1 LFFEYYHI
9 RKKNEIQPTTIGL
22 IRFNRGKIIN
32 KYLRELCIPISI
44 GIVNFTVK
52 HKNKMKIIIPMAGRG
67 SRLRP
72 HTLTIPKPLIPVAGK
87 PIVHRLVEDIVG
99 VLNQDIEEIA
109 FIIHESFGK
118 QVEED
123 LIAIAEKLGAK
134 GTIYYQN
141 EALGT
146 GHAIMCAKDSLSG
159 PAVIAYADTLIRA
172 NFDLDADADS
182 VIWVKQVDQPEA
194 FGVVNLNEANEII
207 ELVEKPKE
215 FVSDLAVIGIYYF
228 KDVAVLKNELQSVLD
243 NNIINGGEYQIND
256 GIKQMM
262 AKGMR
267 FVPGEVDEWMDC
279 GNKDVT
285 VDTNSRMLGFL
296 HNDGEQLVANNVKLE
311 NSTIIPPCY
320 IGEDV
325 VLINA
330 TVGPNVSLG
339 NGCQVIDSVI
349 KNSLVQTYS
358 NIKNA
363 NLDNAMIGN
372 HASFDGKFTN
382 VSIGDYSVLE

>member
-1 LFFEYYHI
+1 
-9 RKKNEIQPTTIGL
+9 
-22 IRFNRGKIIN
+22 
-32 KYLRELCIPISI
+32 
-44 GIVNFTVK
+44 
-52 HKNKMKIIIPMAGRG
+52 MAGRG

-72 HTLTIPKPLIPVAGK
+72 HTLTVPKPLIPVAGK
-87 PIVHRLVEDIVG
+87 PIVHRLVEDIAG
-99 VLNQDIEEIA
+99 VLDQKIEEVA

-118 QVEED
+118 KVEEE
-123 LIAIAEKLGAK
+123 LIAIAQKLGAK

-172 NFDLDADADS
+172 DFDLDTSADS
-182 VIWVKQVDQPEA
+182 VIWVKQVDKPEA
-194 FGVVNLNEANEII
+194 FGVINLNQSNEIV

-228 KDVAVLKNELQSVLD
+228 KDVAILKDELQLVID
-243 NNIINGGEYQIND
+243 NNIIHGGEYQIND

-262 AKGMR
+262 AKGMK
-267 FVPGEVDEWMDC
+267 FVPGKVDEWMDC

-285 VDTNSRMLGFL
+285 VDTNTRMLGFL
-296 HNDGEQLVANNVKLE
+296 HNDGEHLIDYDVKQE

-325 VLINA
+325 VLVNA

-339 NGCQVIDSVI
+339 KGCHVIDSTI
-349 KNSLVQTYS
+349 KNSLVQTHS
-358 NIKNA
+358 HIKNA
-363 NLDNAMIGN
+363 KLDNAMIGN
-372 HASFDGKFTN
+372 HVNYDGNFTSI
-382 VSIGDYSVLE
+382 SIGDYSVLE

>member
-1 LFFEYYHI
+1 
-9 RKKNEIQPTTIGL
+9 
-22 IRFNRGKIIN
+22 
-32 KYLRELCIPISI
+32 
-44 GIVNFTVK
+44 
-52 HKNKMKIIIPMAGRG
+52 MAGRG

-72 HTLTIPKPLIPVAGK
+72 HTLTVPKPLIPVAGK
-87 PIVHRLVEDIVG
+87 PIVHRLVEDIAG
-99 VLNQDIEEIA
+99 VLNQPIDEVA

-118 QVEED
+118 IVEEE
-123 LIAIAEKLGAK
+123 LVAIAKKLGAK

-172 NFDLDADADS
+172 DFDLDTSADS
-182 VIWVKQVDQPEA
+182 VIWVKQVDKPEA
-194 FGVVNLNEANEII
+194 FGVINLNEKNEIV
-207 ELVEKPKE
+207 ELVEKPIE

-228 KDVAVLKNELQSVLD
+228 KDVAVLKNELQLVID
-243 NNIINGGEYQIND
+243 NNIIHGGEYQIND

-262 AKGMR
+262 AKGMK
-267 FVPGEVDEWMDC
+267 FVPGKVDEWMDC
-279 GNKDVT
+279 GNKEVT
-285 VDTNSRMLGFL
+285 VDTNTRMLGFL
-296 HNDGEQLVANNVKLE
+296 HNDGEHLIDYDVKQE

-339 NGCQVIDSVI
+339 KGCHVIDSTI
-349 KNSLVQTYS
+349 KNSLIQTHTH
-358 NIKNA
+358 IKNA
-363 NLDNAMIGN
+363 SLDNAMIGN
-372 HASFDGKFTN
+372 HASFDGNFTSI
-382 VSIGDYSVLE
+382 SIGDYSVLE

>member
-1 LFFEYYHI
+1 
-9 RKKNEIQPTTIGL
+9 
-22 IRFNRGKIIN
+22 
-32 KYLRELCIPISI
+32 
-44 GIVNFTVK
+44 
-52 HKNKMKIIIPMAGRG
+52 MAGRG

-72 HTLTIPKPLIPVAGK
+72 HTLTVPKPLIPVAGK
-87 PIVHRLVEDIVG
+87 SIVHRLVEDIAG
-99 VLNQDIEEIA
+99 VLNQKIDEVA

-118 QVEED
+118 KVEED
-123 LIAIAEKLGAK
+123 LIAIAQKLGAR

-146 GHAIMCAKDSLSG
+146 GHAIMCAKDSLEG

-172 NFDLDADADS
+172 NFDLDTTADS

-194 FGVVNLNEANEII
+194 FGVVNLNDNGEII

-228 KDVAVLKNELQSVLD
+228 KDISVLKNELQSVLD
-243 NNIINGGEYQIND
+243 NNIIHGGEYQIND

-262 AKGMR
+262 AKGMK
-267 FVPGEVDEWMDC
+267 FVPGQVDEWMDC

-285 VDTNSRMLGFL
+285 VETNTRMLGFL
-296 HNDGEQLVANNVKLE
+296 HNDGENLVSADMKLE
-311 NSTIIPPCY
+311 NATIIQPCY

-339 NGCQVIDSVI
+339 KGCHVIDSTI
-349 KNSLVQTYS
+349 KNSLIQTHAH
-358 NIKNA
+358 IKNA
-363 NLDNAMIGN
+363 KLDNAMIGN
-372 HASFDGKFTN
+372 HVNYDGNFTSI
-382 VSIGDYSVLE
+382 SIGDYSVLE

>member
-1 LFFEYYHI
+1 
-9 RKKNEIQPTTIGL
+9 
-22 IRFNRGKIIN
+22 
-32 KYLRELCIPISI
+32 
-44 GIVNFTVK
+44 
-52 HKNKMKIIIPMAGRG
+52 MAGRG

-87 PIVHRLVEDIVG
+87 PIVHRLVEDIAG
-99 VLNQDIEEIA
+99 VLNQKIDEVA
-109 FIIHESFGK
+109 FIIHESFGAK
-118 QVEED
+118 VEQD
-123 LIAIAEKLGAK
+123 LLAIAQKLGAK

-172 NFDLDADADS
+172 DFNLDTTADS

-194 FGVVNLNEANEII
+194 FGVVNLNPKGEII

-228 KDVAVLKNELQSVLD
+228 KDVAVLKHELQSVLD
-243 NNIINGGEYQIND
+243 NNIIHGGEYQIND

-262 AKGMR
+262 AKGMK
-267 FVPGEVDEWMDC
+267 FVPGKVDEWMDC
-279 GNKDVT
+279 GNKNVT
-285 VDTNSRMLGFL
+285 VETNTRMLGFL
-296 HNDGEQLVANNVKLE
+296 HNDGEHLIDYGVKQE

-320 IGEDV
+320 IGENV
-325 VLINA
+325 VLIN
-330 TVGPNVSLG
+330 TTIGPNVSLG
-339 NGCQVIDSVI
+339 NGCHVVDSTL
-349 KNSLVQTYS
+349 KNSLVQTHVH
-358 NIKNA
+358 IKNA

-372 HASFDGKFTN
+372 HVQYDGHFTSI
-382 VSIGDYSVLE
+382 SIGDYSVLE

>member
-1 LFFEYYHI
+1 
-9 RKKNEIQPTTIGL
+9 
-22 IRFNRGKIIN
+22 
-32 KYLRELCIPISI
+32 
-44 GIVNFTVK
+44 
-52 HKNKMKIIIPMAGRG
+52 MKIIVPMAGRG

-72 HTLTIPKPLIPVAGK
+72 HTLTIPKPLIPIAGK
-87 PIVHRLVEDIVG
+87 PIVHRLVEDIAG
-99 VLNQDIEEIA
+99 VLNQPIDEVA

-118 QVEED
+118 KVEED

-146 GHAIMCAKDSLSG
+146 GHAIMCAKESLDG

-172 NFDLDADADS
+172 DFDLDTSADS

-194 FGVVNLNEANEII
+194 FGVVNLNANGEII

-228 KDVAVLKNELQSVLD
+228 KEISVLRNELQSVLD
-243 NNIINGGEYQIND
+243 NNIIHGGEYQIND

-262 AKGMR
+262 AKGMK
-267 FVPGEVDEWMDC
+267 FVPGKVDEWMDC

-285 VDTNSRMLGFL
+285 VETNGRMLGFL
-296 HNDGEQLVANNVKLE
+296 HNDGENLISPSVRIE
-311 NSTIIPPCY
+311 NSTIIEPCF
-320 IGEDV
+320 IDDDV
-325 VLINA
+325 VLINSV
-330 TVGPNVSLG
+330 VGPNVSLG
-339 NGCQVIDSVI
+339 KATHLTDVKI
-349 KNSLVQTYS
+349 KNSLVQTHVH
-358 NIKNA
+358 IKNA

-372 HASFDGKFTN
+372 HASFDGNFTSI
-382 VSIGDYSVLE
+382 SIGDYSVLE

>member
-1 LFFEYYHI
+1 
-9 RKKNEIQPTTIGL
+9 
-22 IRFNRGKIIN
+22 
-32 KYLRELCIPISI
+32 
-44 GIVNFTVK
+44 
-52 HKNKMKIIIPMAGRG
+52 MKIIVPMAGRG

-72 HTLTIPKPLIPVAGK
+72 HTLTIPKPLIPIAGK
-87 PIVHRLVEDIVG
+87 PIVHRLVEDIAK
-99 VLNQDIEEIA
+99 VLNQPVDEVA
-109 FIIHESFGK
+109 FIIHESFGET
-118 QVEED
+118 VEKD
-123 LIAIAEKLGAK
+123 LIAIAHKIGAK

-172 NFDLDADADS
+172 DFDLDQNADS

-194 FGVVNLNEANEII
+194 FGVINVNEKNEII

-228 KDVAVLKNELQSVLD
+228 KDVAVLKNELQAVLD
-243 NNIINGGEYQIND
+243 NNIIHGGEYQIND

-262 AKGMR
+262 AKGMI
-267 FVPGEVDEWMDC
+267 FVPGQVEEWMDC

-285 VDTNSRMLGFL
+285 VDTNSRMLNFL
-296 HNDGEQLVANNVKLE
+296 HQDGENLIAANVKLE
-311 NSTIIPPCY
+311 NATIIPPCY

-325 VLINA
+325 ILINT

-339 NGCQVIDSVI
+339 KATHLTNVKIE
-349 KNSLVQTYS
+349 NSLVQTHAH
-358 NIKNA
+358 IRNA
-363 NLDNAMIGN
+363 NLNNAMIGN
-372 HASFDGKFTN
+372 HATFDGEFKSI
-382 VSIGDYSVLE
+382 SIGDYSVLE